1 MSSFKKYL
9 GPLFWAS
16 GILATISNLLQFS
29 GPIMINNVLEFL
41 ADPNNPPLSE
51 GLIYVSIL
59 VVCYILRTIIFQH
72 SMHYVN
78 LNCIQVQNSANSLI
92 FHKILKL
99 SSASRKYLETG
110 SIMNY
115 INVDTM
121 SFYYFIMMST
131 FLFSAPFMILTA
143 IVLLIIEVGWIGI
156 AAPILFAAG
165 MYVQQ
170 KVMKI
175 GFQLRKE
182 SLFWTDKRSKAVNE
196 YFSGIRIIKYYG
208 WEKLVSEKIDNI
220 RKNELALNLKTLM
233 IRTWVEVLMS
243 MLPIFASIIIF
254 AVYAAENGSD
264 SLTPAKVYTVLS
276 IFNLISNP
284 MRLMVMT
291 LINFMN
297 ATASLAR
304 I

>member
-1 MSSFKKYL
+1 
-9 GPLFWAS
+9 
-16 GILATISNLLQFS
+16 
-29 GPIMINNVLEFL
+29 
-41 ADPNNPPLSE
+41 
-51 GLIYVSIL
+51 
-59 VVCYILRTIIFQH
+59 
-72 SMHYVN
+72 
-78 LNCIQVQNSANSLI
+78 
-92 FHKILKL
+92 
-99 SSASRKYLETG
+99 
-110 SIMNY
+110 
-115 INVDTM
+115 
-121 SFYYFIMMST
+121 
-131 FLFSAPFMILTA
+131 MILTA

-276 IFNLISNP
+276 IFNLISGP

>member
-1 MSSFKKYL
+1 
-9 GPLFWAS
+9 
-16 GILATISNLLQFS
+16 
-29 GPIMINNVLEFL
+29 
-41 ADPNNPPLSE
+41 
-51 GLIYVSIL
+51 
-59 VVCYILRTIIFQH
+59 
-72 SMHYVN
+72 
-78 LNCIQVQNSANSLI
+78 
-92 FHKILKL
+92 
-99 SSASRKYLETG
+99 
-110 SIMNY
+110 MNY

-208 WEKLVSEKIDNI
+208 WEKLVSEKIDSI
-220 RKNELALNLKTLM
+220 RKN
-233 IRTWVEVLMS
+233 
-243 MLPIFASIIIF
+243 
-254 AVYAAENGSD
+254 
-264 SLTPAKVYTVLS
+264 
-276 IFNLISNP
+276 
-284 MRLMVMT
+284 
-291 LINFMN
+291 
-297 ATASLAR
+297 
-304 I
+304 